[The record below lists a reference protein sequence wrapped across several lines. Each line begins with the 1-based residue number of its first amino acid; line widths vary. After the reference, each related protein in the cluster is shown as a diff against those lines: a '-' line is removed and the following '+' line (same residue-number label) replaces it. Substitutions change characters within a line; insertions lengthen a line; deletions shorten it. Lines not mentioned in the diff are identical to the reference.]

1 MAQEK
6 EVKENG
12 ILLFHDFKNFNEEA
26 IRIIVNDLK
35 KQGFEFVTISELLE
49 FRNEENMQLG
59 KVIYSK

>member
-1 MAQEK
+1 M
-6 EVKENG
+6 
-12 ILLFHDFKNFNEEA
+12 
-26 IRIIVNDLK
+26 IIVNDLK